1 MGKKKQKRC
10 PQRYGQKKSGM
21 IGVGHRRNNDA
32 MLLNRIQNRRLLV
45 WCIALAGM
53 GTCLVLFPVNA
64 FCDDATNAPQ
74 AAVAEEVNKSGENDR
89 DAAYSEVELLTEAML
104 QIRRNYVEEKTYK
117 QIVRGALQGMLQ
129 ALDQHSSFLDSEAF
143 KDIQDE
149 TSGKYSGI
157 GIHIG
162 LKDGIL
168 TVIAPIEDTPAFR
181 AGLQSGDRIIQINT
195 EKTAGMELKD
205 AVKRLR
211 GAKGTEV
218 TVSVVSPNE
227 DKPREIKIVRDDI
240 EVSSVKGAKIER
252 DGVGY
257 VRITQFST
265 PTANLLQEA
274 LDKLT
279 AQGMNALVLDLR
291 GNPGG
296 LLTSAVE
303 VAQKFLKR
311 GQLIVTTKGR
321 EGVFDK
327 VESKA
332 LGDHHYTD
340 FPMAILINGGSA
352 SASEIVAGALHDQKR
367 AVLVGDTTYGK
378 GSVQTI
384 IQLRSDKQSAL
395 RLTTALYYTPAGK
408 QINDKG
414 IEPDILVPVGPEEW
428 RKMVMK
434 RIQMENPQQYNDEQK
449 KPYNDVVDR
458 QMERAIDL
466 LQAIKIFK

>member
-1 MGKKKQKRC
+1 
-10 PQRYGQKKSGM
+10 M
-21 IGVGHRRNNDA
+21 IGVIRKRNSNA
-32 MLLNRIQNRRLLV
+32 MLLNRIQSRKLLG
-45 WCIALAGM
+45 WRIAIAGTGM
-53 GTCLVLFPVNA
+53 CLVLLPVNA
-64 FCDDATNAPQ
+64 LCDDATNAPQ
-74 AAVAEEVNKSGENDR
+74 AAAVEEINKSGENDR
-89 DAAYSEVELLTEAML
+89 DAAYNEVELLTEAML
-104 QIRRNYVEEKTYK
+104 HIRKSYVEEKTYK

-129 ALDQHSSFLDSEAF
+129 ALDQHSSFLDSQAF

-149 TSGKYSGI
+149 TSGTYSGI

-162 LKDGIL
+162 LKDGVL

-181 AGLQSGDRIIQINT
+181 AGLQSGDRIIQINA

-205 AVKRLR
+205 AVKRLK
-211 GAKGTEV
+211 GKKGTEV
-218 TVSVVSPNE
+218 TITILSPNE
-227 DKPREIKIVRDDI
+227 DKPREVKIVRDDI
-240 EVSSVKGAKIER
+240 EVPSVKSANIER

-257 VRITQFST
+257 VRITQFTT
-265 PTANLLQEA
+265 PTADALQEA

-279 AQGMNALVLDLR
+279 AKGMNALVLDLR

-296 LLTSAVE
+296 LLTSAVD

-327 VESKA
+327 IESRA
-332 LGDHHYTD
+332 WGDHHYTD
-340 FPMAILINGGSA
+340 FPMAILVNGGSA

-367 AVLVGDTTYGK
+367 AVLVGDTTFGK

-384 IQLRSDKQSAL
+384 IQLRTDKSDKQSAL
-395 RLTTALYYTPAGK
+395 RLTTALYYTPSGK
-408 QINDKG
+408 QIHDKG
-414 IEPDILVPVGPEEW
+414 IEPDVPVPVGPEEW
-428 RKMVMK
+428 RKLVMK
-434 RIQMENPQQYNDEQK
+434 RAQMENPHQYNDEQK

-458 QMERAIDL
+458 QLERAIDL